1 METSAD
7 RIWFAA
13 YDEGVPRTI
22 SYPEITLPDLLKGS
36 AERFPNAVATTFFG
50 ASLRYG
56 ELWLCV
62 QAFAAG
68 LQRMGLQKGDRV
80 AVVLPNSPQFI
91 ISYYG
96 SLLAG
101 AVVVPTNPLYTP
113 RELEDQLRDSGAR
126 FAVVLDRVYD
136 RISQVRSGTALE
148 KIVVTRINEY
158 FPPFLRLLYP
168 IKARREGTWPKIPQ
182 ADHLIAFK
190 DVMAAQV
197 DELKLPD
204 LRPTDLAQLQYTGGT
219 TGIPKGAMLSHRN
232 LVANT
237 LQCRAWFRDC
247 VEGAEV
253 LLAVLPFFHVYGLTV
268 AMNFGVA
275 IAAQL
280 VIHPRFQID
289 EVLKDITRYR
299 PTLFPG
305 VPTMYIAVVNHPKAS
320 QYNLRSIK
328 ACLSGAAPLPV
339 EVAQRFEQLTGGKL
353 VEGYGL
359 TEASPVTHCNPL
371 YGRRKW
377 GSIGVPMPDTDAAI
391 FHLET
396 NEPLPPGQPGELAV
410 KGPQVM
416 MGYWNRPDE
425 TSSALRDGWL
435 LTGDIATM
443 DDDGYFYI
451 VDRKKDMIL
460 VGGFSVF
467 PREIEEVLYQ
477 HPAVQ
482 EAVAVGVPDPY
493 SGEAV
498 KAFVVLKEGHSA
510 TEEEILAFARERL
523 AGYKRP
529 REVEFRTDLP
539 KSLVGKHLR
548 RLLAEEE
555 RARRQS

>member
-1 METSAD
+1 
-7 RIWFAA
+7 
-13 YDEGVPRTI
+13 
-22 SYPEITLPDLLKGS
+22 
-36 AERFPNAVATTFFG
+36 
-50 ASLRYG
+50 
-56 ELWLCV
+56 
-62 QAFAAG
+62 
-68 LQRMGLQKGDRV
+68 
-80 AVVLPNSPQFI
+80 
-91 ISYYG
+91 
-96 SLLAG
+96 
-101 AVVVPTNPLYTP
+101 
-113 RELEDQLRDSGAR
+113 
-126 FAVVLDRVYD
+126 
-136 RISQVRSGTALE
+136 
-148 KIVVTRINEY
+148 
-158 FPPFLRLLYP
+158 
-168 IKARREGTWPKIPQ
+168 
-182 ADHLIAFK
+182 
-190 DVMAAQV
+190 
-197 DELKLPD
+197 
-204 LRPTDLAQLQYTGGT
+204 
-219 TGIPKGAMLSHRN
+219 
-232 LVANT
+232 
-237 LQCRAWFRDC
+237 
-247 VEGAEV
+247 
-253 LLAVLPFFHVYGLTV
+253 
-268 AMNFGVA
+268 
-275 IAAQL
+275 
-280 VIHPRFQID
+280 
-289 EVLKDITRYR
+289 
-299 PTLFPG
+299 
-305 VPTMYIAVVNHPKAS
+305 
-320 QYNLRSIK
+320 
-328 ACLSGAAPLPV
+328 
-339 EVAQRFEQLTGGKL
+339 
-353 VEGYGL
+353 
-359 TEASPVTHCNPL
+359 
-371 YGRRKW
+371 
-377 GSIGVPMPDTDAAI
+377 MPDTDAAI